1 MSVEQLKEMATIH
14 LQNVAQ
20 TINELKTQRQNID
33 NEINKLIKYY
43 QEKINLVKEET
54 LDNVQVD

>member
-20 TINELKTQRQNID
+20 AIAELKTQKQNIE
-33 NEINKLIKYY
+33 NEIVKLSNYY
-43 QEKINLVKEET
+43 AEKVVLLKD
-54 LDNVQVD
+54 DNVGNAQVD

>member
-20 TINELKTQRQNID
+20 TIAELKTQKQNIE
-33 NEINKLIKYY
+33 NEIVKLSKYY
-43 QEKINLVKEET
+43 AEKIVLLKDENVS
-54 LDNVQVD
+54 NVQVD